1 MKRTLF
7 LLFLCLAGLISFQI
21 IKTQLVVTVV
31 NELCN
36 KEAGAVVQLFET
48 EDDYKKET
56 NVVAEA
62 VTDAK
67 GVARF
72 KDLKAIPYYI
82 IVRKEDRDNAGGGE
96 KTDKLEGGRI
106 NKITVVI
113 Q

>member
-1 MKRTLF
+1 MKKTIY
-7 LLFLCLAGLISFQI
+7 LLVALVLVLTAFQI

-31 NELCN
+31 NELGN
-36 KEAGAVVQLFET
+36 KEAGASVQLFET
-48 EDDYKKET
+48 EEDYTKET
-56 NVVAEA
+56 NAAAEA

-82 IVRKEDRDNAGGGE
+82 IVRKENRDNAGGGE

>member
-1 MKRTLF
+1 MKKSVYF
-7 LLFLCLAGLISFQI
+7 LAIILLLTGFQI

-31 NELCN
+31 NELGN
-36 KEAGAVVQLFET
+36 KEAGATVLLFET

-56 NVVAEA
+56 RAVAEA

-67 GVARF
+67 GVAKF
-72 KDLKAIPYYI
+72 KDLKAIPYFI
-82 IVRKEDRDNAGGGE
+82 IVRKDDRDNAGGGE

>member
-1 MKRTLF
+1 MKKTSYLIAF
-7 LLFLCLAGLISFQI
+7 TALLLFAFQI

-31 NELCN
+31 NELGN
-36 KEAGAVVQLFET
+36 KEAGATVQLFEK
-48 EDDYKKET
+48 EEDYKKET
-56 NVVAEA
+56 NVAAEA

-82 IVRKEDRDNAGGGE
+82 IVRKEDRDNSGGGE
-96 KTDKLEGGRI
+96 QTSKLEGGRI

>member
-1 MKRTLF
+1 MKKAF
-7 LLFLCLAGLISFQI
+7 YLLVVIVVLLSGFQI

-31 NELCN
+31 NELGN
-36 KEAGAVVQLFET
+36 KEAGASVQLFET
-48 EDDYKKET
+48 EEDYTKET
-56 NVVAEA
+56 NAVAEA

-82 IVRKEDRDNAGGGE
+82 IVRKENRDNSGGGE

>member
-1 MKRTLF
+1 MKKFVYILTAAS
-7 LLFLCLAGLISFQI
+7 LLLLAFQI

-31 NELCN
+31 NELGN
-36 KEAGAVVQLFET
+36 KEAGATVQLFET
-48 EDDYKKET
+48 EEDYKKET
-56 NVVAEA
+56 NVAAEA

-67 GVARF
+67 GIARF
-72 KDLKAIPYYI
+72 KDLKAISYYI

-96 KTDKLEGGRI
+96 KTSKLEGGRI